1 MRLNKDQITSIS
13 VERKF
18 CDHEDDEVVEK
29 QNLLRKNK
37 MEILNTVKEKYDN
50 EKLPPLVL
58 KELIKRFELQC
69 ERIELAKMENCGR
82 EYSISQLY
90 TLFERIFNV

>member
-1 MRLNKDQITSIS
+1 MRLNKDQVTSIP

-37 MEILNTVKEKYDN
+37 MEILNTVKKKYNN

-58 KELIKRFELQC
+58 KELMKRFELQC
-69 ERIELAKMENCGR
+69 ERMELAKMENFCR

-90 TLFERIFNV
+90 TLFESIFNV